1 MRRGIGALTGALALV
16 ITAPAAAQVAQ
27 EAVDLAVVQ
36 QIREEGLERSQ
47 LPEVARYIT
56 EVIGPRL
63 TGSPQ
68 MMEAN
73 TWTAE
78 KMREWGLQNVVVEP
92 WGEFGRGWERDEY
105 MGRIVT
111 PYAQPLVAQPV
122 AWTGSTRGTIAGDV
136 IIIKAD
142 TVTDLEQYAGRLEGA
157 IVMMADPP
165 EAGPE
170 FDPPDRRT
178 SLDDLL
184 KPQEEREVTDDM
196 RARWAEYRRRW
207 QVQREVKAALV
218 EEGVGLILNPSSRN
232 FGVVRGGGNNAGR
245 EADGPDPTPELVV
258 IREQYNQIYR
268 NVEAGIPVRVEVM
281 IKNEFFDDDLQAY
294 NTLGDI
300 PGSDLADEYVM
311 LGGHLDSWHYGT
323 GATDDASGCAVML
336 EAVRILQ
343 ALNLQPRRT
352 IRIAMWSGEEQGLLG
367 SRGWVEN
374 HPELHDRISAYVNV
388 DNGTGRIRGI
398 WDQSN
403 EQVIPIFEQLLWPFR
418 DLGVVAVKHGNTG
431 GTDHLAFDRA
441 GIPGFNFIQDPIEYG
456 VRTHHTNV
464 DTFDNLVLEDLQQ
477 AAVVVASTVY
487 HLAMRDEMIPRKE
500 AADATN

>member
-1 MRRGIGALTGALALV
+1 MQRGIGALTGALALL
-16 ITAPAAAQVAQ
+16 IAAPAAAQVAQ
-27 EAVDLAVVQ
+27 EAVDLAVVE

-47 LPEVARYIT
+47 LPEVARYLT

-111 PYAQPLVAQPV
+111 PYAQPLMAQPV
-122 AWTGSTRGTIAGDV
+122 AWTGSTRGTIQGDV
-136 IIIKAD
+136 VLIKAD
-142 TVTDLEQYAGRLEGA
+142 TVTDLEQYAGQLEGA
-157 IVMMADPP
+157 IVMLADAP

-184 KPQEEREVTDDM
+184 KPQEEREVTDEQ
-196 RARWAEYRRRW
+196 RARWAEWRRRW
-207 QVQREVKAALV
+207 QIQREVKAALID
-218 EEGVGLILNPSSRN
+218 EGVSLILNPSSRN
-232 FGVVRGGGNNAGR
+232 FSVVRGGGNSAGR

-268 NVEAGIPVRVEVM
+268 NVEAGIPVRIEVM

-300 PGSDLADEYVM
+300 PGGDLADEYVM

-323 GATDDASGCAVML
+323 GATDNAAGCVVML

-388 DNGTGRIRGI
+388 DNGTGKVRGI

-464 DTFDNLVLEDLQQ
+464 DTFDNLMLEDLQQ